1 MGYGLS
7 SAISSAKF
15 WELIEKLPVM
25 IEIIDNN
32 DVINE
37 FYNLIEAD
45 LLRMPKGYLVIVEPI
60 TIKLHKPG
68 KLENSLQKKSPKA
81 KH

>member
-1 MGYGLS
+1 
-7 SAISSAKF
+7 
-15 WELIEKLPVM
+15 M
-25 IEIIDNN
+25 IGIIDNN
-32 DVINE
+32 EVNNE

-45 LLRMPKGYLVIVEPI
+45 LLRMPKGCLVIVEPV

-68 KLENSLQKKSPKA
+68 KQENSSQKKSSKA